1 MRTSR
6 PPGMGRRCA
15 PRRQYRPP
23 SGDPHPGDGAM
34 ASRPSRRSTTY
45 SRRLRGSSGPR
56 TRIWA
61 PGGLDRQVY
70 QIETSGKRA
79 HAPAPRDTWRSED
92 PGKSRK
98 AVKAGCKD
106 SRDGCESPA
115 RAVVPVGGG
124 GRSLSRPRIPMFHD
138 CQSTA
143 PASLRSPG
151 DCPHVAVAVR
161 LRPGDRRAAVDGCR
175 GRRRDERFPRLSPDP
190 RHGRYAP
197 SDRGL
202 RAPCT
207 RRPWLTRSQN
217 PGLSVSEKD
226 LAETG

>member
-34 ASRPSRRSTTY
+34 ASRPSRCSTTC

-70 QIETSGKRA
+70 QIEISGKRA
-79 HAPAPRDTWRSED
+79 HTPAPRDTWRSED

-98 AVKAGCKD
+98 AVKAGRKNQGTVEVYLRNGCAGWGGRPQSVSTTHPD
-106 SRDGCESPA
+106 VSRLSVHSAGLAPLTGRLPA
-115 RAVVPVGGG
+115 RGCCGTASARRPKGG
-124 GRSLSRPRIPMFHD
+124 GRWLSGTSPR
-138 CQSTA
+138 
-143 PASLRSPG
+143 
-151 DCPHVAVAVR
+151 
-161 LRPGDRRAAVDGCR
+161 
-175 GRRRDERFPRLSPDP
+175 
-190 RHGRYAP
+190 
-197 SDRGL
+197 
-202 RAPCT
+202 
-207 RRPWLTRSQN
+207 
-217 PGLSVSEKD
+217 
-226 LAETG
+226 

>member
-1 MRTSR
+1 MGNCKTYETGDPRPHRGSFFRPAHIGRSTSARALCPYKKVALSSNSVRLRHAEEQSMRTSR

-23 SGDPHPGDGAM
+23 SGDQHPGDGAM

-70 QIETSGKRA
+70 QIEISGKRA

-98 AVKAGCKD
+98 AVKAGRKD
-106 SRDGCESPA
+106 SRDG
-115 RAVVPVGGG
+115 
-124 GRSLSRPRIPMFHD
+124 
-138 CQSTA
+138 
-143 PASLRSPG
+143 
-151 DCPHVAVAVR
+151 
-161 LRPGDRRAAVDGCR
+161 
-175 GRRRDERFPRLSPDP
+175 
-190 RHGRYAP
+190 
-197 SDRGL
+197 
-202 RAPCT
+202 
-207 RRPWLTRSQN
+207 
-217 PGLSVSEKD
+217 
-226 LAETG
+226 

>member
-1 MRTSR
+1 MGNCKTYETGDPRPHRGSFFRPAHIGRSTSARALCPYKKVALSSNSVRLQQAEEQSMRTSR

-23 SGDPHPGDGAM
+23 LGDQHPGDGAM
-34 ASRPSRRSTTY
+34 ASRPSRRSTTC

-70 QIETSGKRA
+70 QIEISGKRA

-106 SRDGCESPA
+106 SRDG
-115 RAVVPVGGG
+115 
-124 GRSLSRPRIPMFHD
+124 
-138 CQSTA
+138 
-143 PASLRSPG
+143 
-151 DCPHVAVAVR
+151 
-161 LRPGDRRAAVDGCR
+161 
-175 GRRRDERFPRLSPDP
+175 
-190 RHGRYAP
+190 
-197 SDRGL
+197 
-202 RAPCT
+202 
-207 RRPWLTRSQN
+207 
-217 PGLSVSEKD
+217 
-226 LAETG
+226 

>member
-124 GRSLSRPRIPMFHD
+124 RPQSVSTTHPDVSRLSVHSAGLAPLTGRLPARGCCGTASARRPKGGGRWLSRTSPR
-138 CQSTA
+138 
-143 PASLRSPG
+143 
-151 DCPHVAVAVR
+151 
-161 LRPGDRRAAVDGCR
+161 
-175 GRRRDERFPRLSPDP
+175 
-190 RHGRYAP
+190 
-197 SDRGL
+197 
-202 RAPCT
+202 
-207 RRPWLTRSQN
+207 
-217 PGLSVSEKD
+217 
-226 LAETG
+226 